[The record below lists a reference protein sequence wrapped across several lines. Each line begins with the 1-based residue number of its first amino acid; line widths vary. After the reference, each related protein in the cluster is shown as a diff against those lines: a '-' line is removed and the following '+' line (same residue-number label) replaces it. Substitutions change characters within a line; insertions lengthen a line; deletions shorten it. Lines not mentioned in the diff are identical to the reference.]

1 MRVFLILVTLTLLPM
16 TAAVGQAPGTVAASG
31 AQAVALAAE
40 SGCAVPF
47 DLAAELGLGESAV
60 TPAAAPAEAGDPE
73 WLGPAKRLGYCHCGC
88 GVRCETS
95 ADCGGSPCRP
105 FITCC

>member
-1 MRVFLILVTLTLLPM
+1 MRVFLILVTLTLLPI
-16 TAAVGQAPGTVAASG
+16 AAVGEAPGTVAASA
-31 AQAVALAAE
+31 AQPVAAE

-47 DLAAELGLGESAV
+47 DLTAELELWESAV
-60 TPAAAPAEAGDPE
+60 TPAGTPAEAGDPE
-73 WLGPAKRLGYCHCGC
+73 WLGPARRLGYCHCGC
-88 GVRCETS
+88 GARCETS